1 MRPIHHT
8 LLCLLLSVVC
18 LHQAKAQD
26 ENKLS
31 VPDITGMESSVISL
45 PIHLDNTATNIT
57 GLQFDLTVPSEVMTL
72 RSAEV
77 TLSERKADHAVIMS
91 SLGNGTYRLMVY
103 SPTSSTLKGNSGELL
118 TIGAEIASSVD
129 KSQTFPIQLSRVSIG
144 DTSGKNVATGSVDGT
159 FRCLSCPDFT
169 VSDIQ
174 WNKSALAPGDTLEV
188 SWKVSNIG
196 KAASKGGWSEH
207 ITLIDASGAERF
219 LGTCYK
225 SDATL
230 NAGASASRT
239 ARVALPLLLGL
250 EGNADIKI
258 ELLPNSDSG
267 EGSAYRANN
276 TSQTTSHGI
285 QLSKTISLTLPK
297 TSLTEG
303 EQNSLRCKLTRSGHT
318 NETQTVTLSMPSG
331 DSRVTFP
338 STVNFP
344 QGQST
349 VFFDITLNDN
359 DLLDDDSTFA
369 IQASVSGY
377 EAVQQTLLM
386 ADDEL
391 RHLTLTVSQSAL
403 SEGDFFTLT
412 VKTEKAMPEPITV
425 KLVAEQPERL
435 LMPETVTI
443 AAHATQEEVA
453 IQVVDNE
460 TIELPTSLSIKGM
473 ADKHNP
479 GECLITVDDNDMPAI
494 DLELSATTVS
504 ENAVQPAVIA
514 MLRRTTLADREA
526 TILLFSSSD
535 DILLSTSKITMK
547 AGDTEKQFT
556 INVKDNNQTDG
567 SRQADIIAAVS
578 VSSCN
583 CSAEAGTVGSVTKTL
598 DITDDDG
605 PALQIASSRA
615 SLVEGSGESAT
626 LTIARNTA
634 TSKSLTVTLSS
645 DHDAAVTYAHTVTIP
660 SGATSAEATITLKD
674 GATTGVKS
682 IAFTAEA
689 ANHAK
694 GSCWIA
700 IAETPYPVA
709 VVKNVAISSSEVT
722 SGGEVEVTLTV
733 ANVGTAD
740 LPENTKIEFY
750 VDGKKQLYTLSTNQV
765 LAPGEEVTMT
775 ETLFLPES
783 VGEHQITFKVEDSE
797 GTGEAASATW
807 TVGNSPSAP
816 VTLTT
821 TSPFTVNIT
830 PDKATYHQEDVVTLS
845 GQLQGE
851 KTART
856 DVQITLCN
864 DDARQQLTAT
874 TDAEGRFTTTYQ
886 LRSLQAGHFTVS
898 AGYPGED
905 VSEGMASFDVYGLTA
920 EAPESIELV
929 LPETYTGSIKISN
942 PGNMAQTN
950 VRVEMLS
957 ESGTCDFSFS
967 TLSSISAGDTAELPF
982 TITTKELSEGN
993 EWQKMSIA
1001 IISDE
1006 GAIARRAIR
1015 YYVQCKTG
1023 KLKSSTAYIDATM
1036 NVHTAKEYPIAVK
1049 NIGKGETGKI
1059 SLSLPSWVTSATP
1072 KEMAS
1077 IAPGDSTTVLLK
1089 FNPTSEMQLNV
1100 AVTGQ
1105 IGLLCANG
1113 EGTAIPFRLTPVSEL
1128 KGSLALDAVDELTF
1142 YTEEAPHLSNATVK
1156 VIHPATKQVV
1166 ASGTT
1171 DANGLFSVEIE
1182 EGWYNLR
1189 VEAEGHDPY
1198 TDNIVINAGK
1208 ELKMQVPLK
1217 SNAISYDFDVEEIEL
1232 EDGYKIDVK
1241 VVSETS
1247 APIPVVDIW
1256 WNQQWHEPGDIF
1268 PVVATNKGFFSAYDI
1283 KVIMIPQPGTKFI
1296 FLDDPHCD
1304 ELKGKTS
1311 VEYLVKVVE
1320 DEGEN
1325 EANHAPRRL
1334 KPQNLDV
1341 KCFQWGAKVSYNIV
1355 CCNRKEEHYKLS
1367 YVNLGKCNNPTSSSS
1382 GSSGGN
1388 GEHQTKVH
1396 HNYCGWEPKNEEPEE
1411 VDCGEDINF
1420 VFKLRSATFNDELK
1434 GVACDGVSKVKIVL
1448 DEGAI
1453 IPKDDC
1459 NYTYEWGLYDDE
1471 NGNEPLNLENWKIE
1485 NSTTLDKFMITPPED
1500 YPWSDEQW
1508 GNHTIYAILKY
1519 TNEDQCKMANSIP
1532 IRISRVPVVFV
1543 HGLNSSEEVWGDMEW
1558 VWLHPYYQ
1566 TATRPNPYT
1575 STSNSY
1581 FSYLLNTVDY
1591 SRTHNNC
1598 FSDNQMIVFNK
1609 VVNVLNHMSMD
1620 PNIEIE
1626 SAKVDIVAHSMGGL
1640 LTKQDIMYFGL
1651 GKFIHKFITIN
1662 TPHGGSQLGNF
1673 MTDSRVMRLE
1683 DSEDVLYLPIYD
1695 VLDYLYEN
1703 FSPNDKDGNNLYN
1716 KIGREAM
1723 LYGAVN
1729 DLSVAVNDSKNRA
1742 YAINHINKKFSGVKC
1757 HAIVTNSNG
1766 CTADYLE
1773 SLGFKNIYKTFDF
1786 NDDVILK
1793 YNGENTFDFMF
1804 KELYNGDKSDCI
1816 VPCES
1821 QMGGMDASSPSMT
1834 FREGGGSFAHTSSCH
1849 DKTIIQDVMNLLL
1862 KEDVNSDKFADGF
1875 KKVGPLEYYTP
1886 YLNWWFDK
1894 HTSSYISSNQS
1905 PAGMMKLRRIPSNF
1919 KLNYTYAPGE
1929 TQINV
1934 SVTHGAEV
1942 TDVSMV
1948 CLYQDNFVSYI
1959 EGDNG
1964 TITLPQKI
1972 LGDVVLKYYGRYEDG
1987 SWTSATDTIS
1997 VNTIGSTTIS
2007 KLSFT
2012 TDSLLII
2019 NDEYVS
2025 PHVQCTWSDG
2035 VVTDLED
2042 AILYVA
2048 DEDMAYVDNNR
2059 WVYGKKAGL
2068 TELRATYQG
2077 HSCSIPLNVA
2087 VCKRDNKDD
2096 EDDDHSDANE
2106 VCNVITLQ
2114 ISQEAVMTRQAFRAR
2129 FTLNNG
2135 HQTSSLKNFK
2145 LNIEIHDQE
2154 GNLVTPHEF
2163 QLNLDSLVNFQ
2174 GEKQLNSAWTLQP
2187 KESGKAIMTLIPTK
2201 YAAPT
2206 LPVTYSIGGSFSYT
2220 DPFSGLLVTRE
2231 IAPVD
2236 ILVNP
2241 APDLDLTY
2249 FVQRDVFGDDPLTD
2263 NVVEPTKPAEFALV
2277 IHNKGNGN
2285 AKNVQFATAQPEMV
2299 ENEKGL
2305 VVNYSIVSSQ
2315 LNGQEATLAL
2325 GGTVNTDFGTIAP
2338 HSKTY
2343 AQWWME
2349 STLLGHFLDYDVTAT
2364 HLNSYGNEDL
2374 SLLGDV
2380 SIHELIHGFT
2390 ANSQATPPTRA
2401 FLVNDIPDNAD
2412 TPDMLFFTNDQEEET
2427 VSVTTDVTMTRNSD
2441 TEYIVTVSPSALGW
2455 IYGKVSDLTAG
2466 RQQLVSIVRQSDGK
2480 EMPVDN
2486 FWQTDRTLRDGK
2498 KPLYENML
2506 HFIVNLSAT
2515 SEQYLLTFAPKP
2527 DLELA
2532 VEAYEGVPEEGVNA
2546 DAPIE
2551 TLQVKFNKPIDET
2564 SFTTEDIKLFYNGT
2578 ALNASVIGIN
2588 KVDAQTFSLSLGSTT
2603 AQDGLYVL
2611 IVQTADITDAEGFA
2625 GAVGKEVS
2633 WVQVYKPS
2641 PDSPIAFADK
2651 DVKLLCVE
2659 NWDTNG
2665 DGELSYAEAAAVTE
2679 LKGVFT
2685 NKANISSFDEFKY
2698 FTGVTKIDDKDF
2710 FCCHNL
2716 RSVVIPSSITSI
2728 GADAFCNCDDHL
2740 TSLVIPSSVTTI
2752 AKLAFANCKSLT
2764 SIVIPA
2770 SVTSIGRHTL
2780 VGCVSLESIRVEE
2793 GNPNYDSRGNCNAI
2807 IETATNTLI
2816 SGCKETVIL
2825 PSVHHIGDEAFYGM
2839 TGLTSITIPST
2850 VKTIG
2855 TQAFFLCKNLENIEI
2870 SEGVEEIGQ
2879 AAFAV
2884 CRKLTSIHIPAS
2896 VTQITKIQNSPVF
2909 GDNNLVSITVDKNN
2923 AKYDSRDYCNAIIE
2937 TATNTLVAGC
2947 KTTIIPESVT
2957 KIGYNAFELL
2967 DSLTSIDIPNNVE
2980 EIAQF
2985 AFSYSGLK
2993 HVILPASVTK
3003 IRPAAFEVCRNLTQV
3018 ELPAAISSI
3027 DGRVFNGC
3035 SNLTT
3040 VVVKKESPIDI
3051 DEDVFS
3057 NRANATLYVPKGSKN
3072 AYLEANV
3079 WKDFKQIME
3088 LEQGD
3093 ANGDGKVTIA
3103 DVTATINFILDTEGG
3118 RFVYTNADMSH
3129 DHKVT
3134 TDDVKAIVNMILGQ

>member
-103 SPTSSTLKGNSGELL
+103 SPTSSTLKGSSGELL
-118 TIGAEIASSVD
+118 TIGAEIASTVD

-219 LGTCYK
+219 LGTCYN

-276 TSQTTSHGI
+276 TAQTTSHGI

-303 EQNSLRCKLTRSGHT
+303 EQNSLRCKLSRSGHT
-318 NETQTVTLSMPSG
+318 NEMQTVTLSMPSG

-338 STVNFP
+338 STVDFP

-359 DLLDDDSTFA
+359 DVLDDDSTFV

-386 ADDEL
+386 TDDEL

-412 VKTEKAMPEPITV
+412 VKTEKAMSEPITV

-473 ADKHNP
+473 ADKHHP

-494 DLELSATTVS
+494 DLELSASTVS
-504 ENAVQPAVIA
+504 ENAAQPAVIA
-514 MLRRTTLADREA
+514 MLRRTTLTDREA
-526 TILLFSSSD
+526 TILLSSSSD

-556 INVKDNNQTDG
+556 INVKDNNLTDG
-567 SRQADIIAAVS
+567 SRQTDIIAAVS

-645 DHDAAVTYAHTVTIP
+645 DHDAAVTYPHTVTIP
-660 SGATSAEATITLKD
+660 ADATSAEATITLRD
-674 GATTGVKS
+674 DATTGAKS

-722 SGGEVEVTLTV
+722 SGGDVEVTLTV

-807 TVGNSPSAP
+807 TLGNSPSAP

-821 TSPFTVNIT
+821 TSPFTVNIS

-864 DDARQQLTAT
+864 DGARQQLTAT

-905 VSEGMASFDVYGLTA
+905 VSEEMASFDVYGLTA
-920 EAPESIELV
+920 EAPENIELV

-967 TLSSISAGDTAELPF
+967 TLSSISAGATAELPF

-1059 SLSLPSWVTSATP
+1059 SLSLPSWVTSTTP

-1077 IAPGDSTTVLLK
+1077 IAPGDSATVLLK

-1128 KGSLALDAVDELTF
+1128 KGSLALDAVDELSF

-1171 DANGLFSVEIE
+1171 DANGLFSVEID

-1189 VEAEGHDPY
+1189 VEADDHDPY
-1198 TDNIVINAGK
+1198 TDTIVINAGK

-1256 WNQQWHEPGDIF
+1256 WDQQWHEPGDIF

-1296 FLDDPHCD
+1296 FLDEPHCD

-1320 DEGEN
+1320 DEGGN
-1325 EANHAPRRL
+1325 VANHAPRKAGLERPML
-1334 KPQNLDV
+1334 SGCQV
-1341 KCFQWGAKVSYNIV
+1341 WGAMVNYNIV
-1355 CCNRKEEHYKLS
+1355 CCNKKVLHYSFNNIYYGECNGKAVASTGGGISPTLS
-1367 YVNLGKCNNPTSSSS
+1367 PTLLSIQEKCENEVP
-1382 GSSGGN
+1382 
-1388 GEHQTKVH
+1388 
-1396 HNYCGWEPKNEEPEE
+1396 NEEA
-1411 VDCGEDINF
+1411 DCGDENF
-1420 VFKLRSATFNDELK
+1420 AFQLLSVIFNDPLRGMAADGKTQVRIALAK
-1434 GVACDGVSKVKIVL
+1434 GNDVTK
-1448 DEGAI
+1448 
-1453 IPKDDC
+1453 PKKEC
-1459 NYTYEWGLYDDE
+1459 NYTYNWVLSTSESQIIDD
-1471 NGNEPLNLENWKIE
+1471 PALRKIKTQ
-1485 NSTTLDKFMITPPED
+1485 NSNTLDQFTITAPED
-1500 YPWSDEQW
+1500 YPWPDEEE
-1508 GNHTIYAILKY
+1508 NEHAIYAILEY
-1519 TNEDQCKMANSIP
+1519 TNGDGVKKEAKAQP
-1532 IRISRVPVVFV
+1532 IIISRVPVVFV
-1543 HGLNSSEEVWGDMEW
+1543 HGLASDPEVWHNMK
-1558 VWLHPYYQ
+1558 
-1566 TATRPNPYT
+1566 
-1575 STSNSY
+1575 
-1581 FSYLLNTVDY
+1581 SYLKNYYDNKLLYTVDY
-1591 SRTHNNC
+1591 EKTNTNS
-1598 FSDNQMIVFNK
+1598 FSSNQLEVFNK
-1609 VVNVLNHMSMD
+1609 VIDVLNVMSARYD
-1620 PNIEIE
+1620 IET
-1626 SAKVDIVAHSMGGL
+1626 AKVDIVAHSMGGL
-1640 LTKQDIMYFGL
+1640 LTKQDMTKGL
-1651 GKFIHKFITIN
+1651 KDYIHKFITIN
-1662 TPHGGSQLGNF
+1662 TPYGGSQLGNIL
-1673 MTDSRVMRLE
+1673 TYEKLKKYDGPNVWWLPGL
-1683 DSEDVLYLPIYD
+1683 DVLGF
-1695 VLDYLYEN
+1695 LYKSYAPKNVNGESMGKSMIN
-1703 FSPNDKDGNNLYN
+1703 
-1716 KIGREAM
+1716 
-1723 LYGAVN
+1723 YGAVA
-1729 DLSVAVNDSKNRA
+1729 DLSIGSE
-1742 YAINHINKKFSGVKC
+1742 AINKLNQELKGVKC
-1757 HAIVTNSNG
+1757 HAIVTYSDGYTTYGN
-1766 CTADYLE
+1766 TLFHIAE
-1773 SLGFKNIYKTFDF
+1773 KLGMENLSQFFEFKYDFITFEGGGITFFRCEEMFDKF
-1786 NDDVILK
+1786 F
-1793 YNGENTFDFMF
+1793 NGEKN
-1804 KELYNGDKSDCI
+1804 DCI
-1816 VPCES
+1816 VPLTS
-1821 QMGGMDASSPSMT
+1821 QQGVSKNTVFPEVGKEKPPKMGT
-1834 FREGGGSFAHTSSCH
+1834 FAHTSSCH
-1849 DKTIIQDVMNLLL
+1849 NAIIQEHVLDLL
-1862 KEDVNSDKFADGF
+1862 KEEINSDKFANEI
-1875 KKVGPLEYYTP
+1875 KKVNNLKEPEFLKK
-1886 YLNWWFDK
+1886 WFEAK
-1894 HTSSYISSNQS
+1894 EREQALQPT
-1905 PAGMMKLRRIPSNF
+1905 AKRARIRLAPTNF
-1919 KLNYTYAPGE
+1919 KLNYTYDPGD
-1929 TQINV
+1929 TLISV
-1934 SVTHGAEV
+1934 KVTHEEGLSDIRV
-1942 TDVSMV
+1942 V
-1948 CLYQDNFVSYI
+1948 CFYKNYVISCLNNDIGKIS
-1959 EGDNG
+1959 
-1964 TITLPQKI
+1964 LPHKI
-1972 LGDVVLKYYGRYEDG
+1972 MGDVVLLYEGRYEDG
-1987 SWTSATDTIS
+1987 SWTGATETVS

-2007 KLSFT
+2007 QLSFT

-2154 GNLVTPHEF
+2154 GNLTTPHEF
-2163 QLNLDSLVNFQ
+2163 QVNLDSLVNFQ
-2174 GEKQLNSAWTLQP
+2174 GEKQFNSAWTLLP

-2263 NVVEPTKPAEFALV
+2263 NMVEPTKPAEFALV

-2285 AKNVQFATAQPEMV
+2285 AKNVQFATAQPEIV

-2325 GGTVNTDFGTIAP
+2325 GGTVNTDFGTIAS

-2343 AQWWME
+2343 ALWWME

-2390 ANSQATPPTRA
+2390 VNSQATPPTRA

-2412 TPDMLFFTNDQEEET
+2412 TPDMLFFTDDQEEET
-2427 VSVTTDVTMTRNSD
+2427 VSMTSDVTMTRNSD
-2441 TEYIVTVSPSALGW
+2441 TEYIVTVSPSARGW

-2466 RQQLVSIVRQSDGK
+2466 RQQLVSIVRQSDGQ
-2480 EMPVDN
+2480 ELPVDN

-2551 TLQVKFNKPIDET
+2551 TLQVKFNKPIDEA
-2564 SFTTEDIKLFYNGT
+2564 SFTTEDIKLFHNGT
-2578 ALNASVIGIN
+2578 ALDASVIGIS

-2685 NKANISSFDEFKY
+2685 NKGNISSFDEFKY
-2698 FTGVTKIDDKDF
+2698 FTGVTKIDNYDF
-2710 FCCHNL
+2710 YSCNGL
-2716 RSVVIPSSITSI
+2716 RSIVIPSSVTSI
-2728 GADAFCNCDDHL
+2728 GTNAFCLCDNDHL

-2752 AKLAFANCKSLT
+2752 GDMAFQKCKSLT

-2770 SVTSIGRHTL
+2770 SVTSIGRGAL
-2780 VGCVSLESIRVEE
+2780 IGCISLESIRVEE

-2825 PSVHHIGDEAFYGM
+2825 PSVHHIGDEAFWGM
-2839 TGLTSITIPST
+2839 TGLTSITIPNN

-2855 TQAFFLCKNLENIEI
+2855 LGAFTQCENLENIEI
-2870 SEGVEEIGQ
+2870 SEGVEEIGIS
-2879 AAFAV
+2879 AFSP
-2884 CRKLTSIHIPAS
+2884 CNKITSIHIPAS
-2896 VTQITKIQNSPVF
+2896 VTMIQENPVNW
-2909 GDNNLVSITVDKNN
+2909 DNNLVSITVDKNN
-2923 AKYDSRDYCNAIIE
+2923 ATYDSRDYCNAIIE

-2947 KTTIIPESVT
+2947 KTTVIPESVT
-2957 KIGYNAFELL
+2957 KIGYNAFEML
-2967 DSLTSIDIPNNVE
+2967 DSLTSIDIPNNVV
-2980 EIAQF
+2980 EIGKQ
-2985 AFSYSGLK
+2985 AFHSTGLK

-3003 IRPAAFEVCRNLTQV
+3003 VQSRAFRDCSDLTQV
-3018 ELPAAISSI
+3018 ELPENIAYIGFYA
-3027 DGRVFNGC
+3027 FNGC
-3035 SNLTT
+3035 SSLTT
-3040 VVVKKESPIDI
+3040 VVVKKESPIAI

-3057 NRANATLYVPKGSKN
+3057 NRANATLYVPKGSKS
-3072 AYLEANV
+3072 AYQEASV

-3088 LEQGD
+3088 LEDGD

-3103 DVTATINFILDTEGG
+3103 DVTATVNFILGSEGG
-3118 RFVYTNADMSH
+3118 RFVYSNADMSH
-3129 DHKVT
+3129 DYKVT

>member
-1 MRPIHHT
+1 MRPVHHT
-8 LLCLLLSVVC
+8 LLYLLLSVMC
-18 LHQAKAQD
+18 LQQAQAQD
-26 ENKLS
+26 ENVLS
-31 VPDITGMESSVISL
+31 VPDITGMESSIISL

-57 GLQFDLTVPSEVMTL
+57 GLQFDLTVPSGVMTL
-72 RSAEV
+72 RPAEV
-77 TLSERKADHAVIMS
+77 TLSDRKADHSVIMS

-103 SPTSSTLKGNSGELL
+103 SPTSSALKGNSGELL
-118 TIGAEIASSVD
+118 TIGAQIASVVD
-129 KSQTFPIQLSRVSIG
+129 KNQTFPLQLSNVTIG
-144 DTSGKNVATGSVDGT
+144 NASGKNVATAFTDGT
-159 FRCLSCPDFT
+159 FKCLSCPDFT
-169 VSDIQ
+169 VSNIQ
-174 WNKSALAPGDTLEV
+174 WNKSSLSPGDTLEV

-196 KAASKGGWSEH
+196 KVASTGGWSER
-207 ITLIDASGAERF
+207 ITMVDASGAERY
-219 LGTCYK
+219 LGTCYN

-230 NAGASASRT
+230 NAGATASRS
-239 ARVALPLLLGL
+239 ARVALPMLLGL
-250 EGNADIKI
+250 EGTADIKI
-258 ELLPNSDSG
+258 ELQPNSDSG
-267 EGSAYRANN
+267 EGTAYRGNN
-276 TSQTTSHGI
+276 TAQTSSHGI
-285 QLSKTISLTLPK
+285 QLSKNICLTLPK
-297 TSLTEG
+297 TSFIEG
-303 EQNSLRCKLTRSGHT
+303 EETTLRCKLTRSGHT
-318 NETQTVTLSMPSG
+318 SEMQTVTLSMLSG
-331 DSRVTFP
+331 DSRITFP
-338 STVNFP
+338 STVDFP

-359 DLLDDDSTFA
+359 DVLDDGSSFV
-369 IQASVSGY
+369 IQAFVSGY
-377 EAVQQTLLM
+377 NAVQQTLLM
-386 ADDEL
+386 TDDEL
-391 RHLTLTVSQSAL
+391 RQLTLTVSESAL
-403 SEGDFFTLT
+403 NEGDFFTLT
-412 VKTEKAMPEPITV
+412 VKTEKAMSEPIIV
-425 KLVAEQPERL
+425 KLIAEHPERL

-443 AAHATQEEVA
+443 AAHATQAEVA
-453 IQVVDNE
+453 LQVVDNE
-460 TIELPTSLSIKGM
+460 VIELPASLAIKGT
-473 ADKHNP
+473 ADKHLP
-479 GECLITVDDNDMPAI
+479 GECLIMVEDNDMPAI
-494 DLELSATTVS
+494 ALELSSSTIS
-504 ENAVQPAVIA
+504 ENAGQPAVIA
-514 MLRRTTLADREA
+514 MLRRTTHTDREA
-526 TILLFSSSD
+526 TILLSTSSD
-535 DILLSTSKITMK
+535 DVQLYTSKITMA
-547 AGDTEKQFT
+547 AGETEKQFT
-556 INVKDNNQTDG
+556 INVKDNDQTDG

-626 LTIARNTA
+626 LTISRNTA
-634 TSKSLTVTLSS
+634 VSKSLTVTLSS
-645 DHDAAVTYAHTVTIP
+645 DHDAAVTYPHTVTIP
-660 SGATSAEATITLKD
+660 SGATSAEVTITLKD

-700 IAETPYPVA
+700 IAETPYPIA

-722 SGGEVEVTLTV
+722 SGGDVEVTLTV

-775 ETLFLPES
+775 ETLFLPET
-783 VGEHQITFKVEDSE
+783 VGEHQITFKVADSE
-797 GTGEAASATW
+797 GTGESASTTW
-807 TVGNSPSAP
+807 TVENSPSAP

-821 TSPFTVNIT
+821 TSPFTVSIT
-830 PDKATYHQEDVVTLS
+830 PDKTTYHQEDVVTLS

-856 DVQITLCN
+856 DVQITLYN

-905 VSEGMASFDVYGLTA
+905 VSEEMASFDVYGLTA

-942 PGNMAQTN
+942 PGNKAQTN

-957 ESGTCDFSFS
+957 GSSTCDFSSS
-967 TLSSISAGDTAELPF
+967 TLNSIPAGATAELPF

-993 EWQKMSIA
+993 EWQKMSLA
-1001 IISDE
+1001 ITTDE
-1006 GAIARRAIR
+1006 GAIVRRAIR

-1036 NVHTAKEYPIAVK
+1036 NVNTPKEYPVEVK

-1059 SLSLPSWVTSATP
+1059 SLSLPSWVTTTTP

-1077 IAPGDSTTVLLK
+1077 IAPGDSATVLLK
-1089 FNPTSEMQLNV
+1089 FNPTAEMQLNV

-1113 EGTAIPFRLTPVSEL
+1113 EGTSIPFRLTPVSEL
-1128 KGSLALDAVDELTF
+1128 KGRLTLDAVDELTF

-1166 ASGTT
+1166 ASGIT
-1171 DANGLFSVEIE
+1171 DANGLFSVEMD

-1189 VEAEGHDPY
+1189 VEADDHDPY
-1198 TDNIVINAGK
+1198 IDNIVVNAGK
-1208 ELKMQVPLK
+1208 ELKMQVPLRA
-1217 SNAISYDFDVEEIEL
+1217 NAISYDFDVEEIEL

-1256 WNQQWHEPGDIF
+1256 WDKQWHEPGDIF
-1268 PVVATNKGFFSAYDI
+1268 PVVVTNKGFFSAYDI
-1283 KVIMIPQPGTKFI
+1283 EVNMAPQPGTKFI

-1320 DEGEN
+1320 DDGGN
-1325 EANHAPRRL
+1325 EANHAPR
-1334 KPQNLDV
+1334 KVGLDRPLLIG
-1341 KCFQWGAKVSYNIV
+1341 CQEWGAMVNYNIV
-1355 CCNRKEEHYKLS
+1355 CCNKKVLHFSFLYINYGECKGKPVTSTVGGTGGISPTLLSIQKKCENEVPNKEA
-1367 YVNLGKCNNPTSSSS
+1367 
-1382 GSSGGN
+1382 
-1388 GEHQTKVH
+1388 
-1396 HNYCGWEPKNEEPEE
+1396 
-1411 VDCGEDINF
+1411 DCGDEKF
-1420 VFKLRSATFNDELK
+1420 AFQLLSVKFNDPLK
-1434 GVACDGVSKVKIVL
+1434 GMAADGKTQVRIALAKGKDVTK
-1448 DEGAI
+1448 
-1453 IPKDDC
+1453 PKKEC
-1459 NYTYEWGLYDDE
+1459 NYTYNWELSTNRDQIIDD
-1471 NGNEPLNLENWKIE
+1471 PALRKIKTQ
-1485 NSTTLDKFMITPPED
+1485 NSNTLDQFTITAPED
-1500 YPWSDEQW
+1500 YPWPDEKE
-1508 GNHTIYAILKY
+1508 NEHTIYAILEY
-1519 TNEDQCKMANSIP
+1519 TNEDGVKKEAEAKP
-1532 IRISRVPVVFV
+1532 IIISRVPVVFV
-1543 HGLNSSEEVWGDMEW
+1543 HGLASSPKVWHGMKNF
-1558 VWLHPYYQ
+1558 LKNYYD
-1566 TATRPNPYT
+1566 NK
-1575 STSNSY
+1575 
-1581 FSYLLNTVDY
+1581 LLYTVDY
-1591 SRTHNNC
+1591 EKTNTNS
-1598 FSDNQMIVFNK
+1598 FSSNQLKVFNK
-1609 VVNVLNHMSMD
+1609 VIDVLNVMSERYD
-1620 PNIEIE
+1620 IET
-1626 SAKVDIVAHSMGGL
+1626 AKVDIVAHSMGGL
-1640 LTKQDIMYFGL
+1640 LTKQDMTKGL
-1651 GKFIHKFITIN
+1651 KDYIHKFVTIN
-1662 TPHGGSQLGNF
+1662 TPYGGSQLGNILTYEKLKKYDGPNVF
-1673 MTDSRVMRLE
+1673 WIPGV
-1683 DSEDVLYLPIYD
+1683 DVISILYS
-1695 VLDYLYEN
+1695 LYAPKNANGESMGKSMIN
-1703 FSPNDKDGNNLYN
+1703 
-1716 KIGREAM
+1716 
-1723 LYGAVN
+1723 YGAVA
-1729 DLSVAVNDSKNRA
+1729 DLSIGSD
-1742 YAINHINKKFSGVKC
+1742 AINKLNQELKGVKC
-1757 HAIVTNSNG
+1757 HAIVTYSDGYTTYGNSLFG
-1766 CTADYLE
+1766 IGE
-1773 SLGFKNIYKTFDF
+1773 KLGFENMSQFFEFKYDFVTFEGGGITFFRCEEMF
-1786 NDDVILK
+1786 NK
-1793 YNGENTFDFMF
+1793 FFNGEKN
-1804 KELYNGDKSDCI
+1804 DCI
-1816 VPCES
+1816 VPLTS
-1821 QMGGMDASSPSMT
+1821 QKGVSKNTIIPEVGKANPPKMGT
-1834 FREGGGSFAHTSSCH
+1834 YAHTSSCH
-1849 DKTIIQDVMNLLL
+1849 NDKIQEHVLDLL
-1862 KEDVNSDKFADGF
+1862 KKEINSDKFANVIEKVDG
-1875 KKVGPLEYYTP
+1875 LEEP
-1886 YLNWWFDK
+1886 NFLKPWFEEK
-1894 HTSSYISSNQS
+1894 ERKQTIQS
-1905 PAGMMKLRRIPSNF
+1905 ALRGAKIRLAPTNF
-1919 KLNYTYAPGE
+1919 KLNYTYNPGD
-1929 TQINV
+1929 TLINV
-1934 SVTHGAEV
+1934 KVTHEDEISYV
-1942 TDVSMV
+1942 RVV
-1948 CLYQDNFVSYI
+1948 CFYENYVISCVNNDIGEIS
-1959 EGDNG
+1959 
-1964 TITLPQKI
+1964 LPHKI
-1972 LGDVVLKYYGRYEDG
+1972 IGDVVLFYEGYYEDG
-1987 SWTSATDTIS
+1987 SWTSATETVS
-1997 VNTIGSTTIS
+1997 VNTIGTSTIS

-2059 WVYGKKAGL
+2059 WVYGRKAGR

-2087 VCKRDNKDD
+2087 VCKRDNNED

-2163 QLNLDSLVNFQ
+2163 QVNLDSLVNFQ
-2174 GEKQLNSAWTLQP
+2174 GEKQLNSAWTLLP

-2206 LPVTYSIGGSFSYT
+2206 LPTTYSIGGSFSYT

-2277 IHNKGNGN
+2277 IYNKGNGN
-2285 AKNVQFATAQPEMV
+2285 AKNVQFATAQPEIV

-2412 TPDMLFFTNDQEEET
+2412 TPDMLFFTDDQEEET
-2427 VSVTTDVTMTRNSD
+2427 VSVTSDVTMTRTSD
-2441 TEYIVTVSPSALGW
+2441 TEYIVTVSPSTRGW

-2480 EMPVDN
+2480 EIPVDN

-2498 KPLYENML
+2498 KPVYENLL
-2506 HFIVNLSAT
+2506 HFIVNLSAV

-2532 VEAYEGVPEEGVNA
+2532 VEAYEGLPEEGVNA
-2546 DAPIE
+2546 DTPIE
-2551 TLQVKFNKPIDET
+2551 TIQVRFNKPIDET
-2564 SFTTEDIKLFYNGT
+2564 SFTTEDIKFFYNGT
-2578 ALNASVIGIN
+2578 AIDASVIGISR
-2588 KVDAQTFSLSLGSTT
+2588 VDAQTFSLTLGSTT
-2603 AQDGLYVL
+2603 TQDGLYVL

-2625 GAVGKEVS
+2625 GAVGKDVS

-2641 PDSPIAFADK
+2641 PDSPITFADAE
-2651 DVKLLCVE
+2651 VKRICVE

-2679 LKGVFT
+2679 LKGVFKGKT
-2685 NKANISSFDEFKY
+2685 YILSFDEFQY
-2698 FTGVTKIDDKDF
+2698 FTGVTKIDDNEF
-2710 FCCHNL
+2710 YQGYSL
-2716 RSVVIPSSITSI
+2716 RSIVIPSSVTSI
-2728 GADAFCNCDDHL
+2728 GANAFCNCDDHL

-2752 AKLAFANCKSLT
+2752 AQLAFQNCKSLT

-2770 SVTSIGRHTL
+2770 SVTSIGRGAL
-2780 VGCVSLESIRVEE
+2780 MGCISLESIRVEE

-2825 PSVHHIGDEAFYGM
+2825 PSVRHIGDDAFNGM
-2839 TGLTSITIPST
+2839 LGLTSITIPNT

-2855 TQAFFLCKNLENIEI
+2855 RVAYTRCYNLENIEI
-2870 SEGVEEIGQ
+2870 SEGVEEIGH
-2879 AAFAV
+2879 AAFSV

-2896 VTQITKIQNSPVF
+2896 VTMIQNNPVYS
-2909 GDNNLVSITVDKNN
+2909 DNNLVSITIDKNN
-2923 AKYDSRDYCNAIIE
+2923 TTYDSRDYCNAIIE

-2957 KIGYNAFELL
+2957 KIGSDAFYMLG
-2967 DSLTSIDIPNNVE
+2967 SLTSIDIPNNVA
-2980 EIAQF
+2980 EIDMS
-2985 AFSYSGLK
+2985 AFESSGLK
-2993 HVILPASVTK
+2993 HIILPASVTWVQSG
-3003 IRPAAFEVCRNLTQV
+3003 AFYYCKDLSLV
-3018 ELPAAISSI
+3018 ELPENIVYIGARAF
-3027 DGRVFNGC
+3027 DGC

-3040 VVVKKESPIDI
+3040 VVVKKEHPININDN
-3051 DEDVFS
+3051 VFS
-3057 NRANATLYVPKGSKN
+3057 NRANATLYVPKGSKG
-3072 AYLEANV
+3072 YYQEASV

-3103 DVTATINFILDTEGG
+3103 DVAATVNFILDTQSS
-3118 RFVYTNADMSH
+3118 RFVYSNADMNQ
-3129 DHKVT
+3129 DHKIT
-3134 TDDVKAIVNMILGQ
+3134 MDDVNAIVNMILGKFSQ